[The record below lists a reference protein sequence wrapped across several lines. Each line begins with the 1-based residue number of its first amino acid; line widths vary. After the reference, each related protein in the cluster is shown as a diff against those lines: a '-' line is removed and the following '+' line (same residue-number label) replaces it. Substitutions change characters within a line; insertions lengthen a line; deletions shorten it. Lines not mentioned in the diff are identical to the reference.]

1 MITRKAG
8 EIWLKVIKDADM
20 FLNDNYLV
28 LMVLYNNQQKI
39 NNHIFTAITQQEIG
53 ESLDFSL
60 MKVNAIMKKLKESG
74 YITAYRN
81 ARGRYQLTDKADTLI
96 KGIKKLKGEK

>member
-1 MITRKAG
+1 MKA
-8 EIWLKVIKDADM
+8 IKDADM

-28 LMVLYNNQQKI
+28 LMVLYDNQQNI

-60 MKVNAIMKKLKESG
+60 MKVNSIIKKLKGAG

-81 ARGRYQLTDKADTLI
+81 SRGRYQLTDKAYILVN
-96 KGIKKLKGEK
+96 GIKTLKGETKDGKEGK

>member
-1 MITRKAG
+1 M
-8 EIWLKVIKDADM
+8 KVIKDADM

-28 LMVLYNNQQKI
+28 LLVLYNNQQTI

-53 ESLDFSL
+53 ECLDFSL
-60 MKVNAIMKKLKESG
+60 MKVNAIMKKLKASG
-74 YITAYRN
+74 YITSYKN
-81 ARGRYQLTDKADTLI
+81 SRGRYQLTDKADTLI

>member
-1 MITRKAG
+1 MIN
-8 EIWLKVIKDADM
+8 DADM

-28 LMVLYNNQQKI
+28 LIFLYNNQQKI

-60 MKVNAIMKKLKESG
+60 MKVNAIMKKLKANG

-81 ARGRYQLTDKADTLI
+81 SRGRYQLTDKANTLI
-96 KGIKKLKGEK
+96 NGIKKLKGEK

>member
-1 MITRKAG
+1 M
-8 EIWLKVIKDADM
+8 KVIKDADM

-39 NNHIFTAITQQEIG
+39 NNHFFTAITQQEIG

-60 MKVNAIMKKLKESG
+60 MKVNTIMKKLKESG
-74 YITAYRN
+74 YITVYKN
-81 ARGRYQLTDKADTLI
+81 SRGRYQLTDKADTLI

>member
-1 MITRKAG
+1 MKTIEDVG
-8 EIWLKVIKDADM
+8 M

-28 LMVLYNNQQKI
+28 LMVLYDNQQNI

-60 MKVNAIMKKLKESG
+60 MKVNAIIKSLKSAG

-81 ARGRYQLTDKADTLI
+81 ARGRYQLTDKAYILVN
-96 KGIKKLKGEK
+96 GIKILKGEAKDGKESK

>member
-1 MITRKAG
+1 MIN
-8 EIWLKVIKDADM
+8 DADI

-28 LMVLYNNQQKI
+28 LMVLYDNQQEI

-60 MKVNAIMKKLKESG
+60 MKVNAIMKKLKQTG
-74 YITAYRN
+74 YIKTYKN
-81 ARGRYQLTDKADTLI
+81 SRGRYQLTDKADTLI
-96 KGIKKLKGEK
+96 TGIKTLKGEK